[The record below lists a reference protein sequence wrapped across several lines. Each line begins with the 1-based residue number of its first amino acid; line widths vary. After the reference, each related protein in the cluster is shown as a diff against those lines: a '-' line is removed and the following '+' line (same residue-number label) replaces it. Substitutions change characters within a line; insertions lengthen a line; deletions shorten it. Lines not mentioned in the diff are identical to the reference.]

1 MAARRLSVDVA
12 NLSYRLAIL
21 ESARDEIIEAMDLLN
36 PDSWTRSMTPAD
48 IEVSAVD
55 VAGPNEPLIRL
66 RQMTIVGY
74 QCDALERVLVA
85 LQGLL

>member
-21 ESARDEIIEAMDLLN
+21 ESARDEIIEALDLLN
-36 PDSWTRSMTPAD
+36 PDSWTRSMAPVD

-55 VAGPNEPLIRL
+55 VAGPNEPPIGL

-74 QCDALERVLVA
+74 QCDVLERVLVA